1 MRSDWYF
8 GYGYTGIIDEK
19 NRRIRKLER
28 EIQELKKKLKEAKCD
43 ETT

>member
-8 GYGYTGIIDEK
+8 GYGCTSMIDEK
-19 NRRIRKLER
+19 NRRIRELER
-28 EIQELKKKLKEAKCD
+28 EIQELKKKLKEAKRD